1 MIRDGGRRG
10 IKIFLKSHGGG
21 IRLGT
26 IFQQIKNSE
35 SNYKASGEGISPFSD
50 VMVWFEF
57 SSHAAVARSIFK
69 EKFIHSF
76 FVYRKNI
83 GIPKL
88 SR

>member
-1 MIRDGGRRG
+1 ME
-10 IKIFLKSHGGG
+10 IFLKSHGGG
-21 IRLGT
+21 IKLGT

-35 SNYKASGEGISPFSD
+35 SNFKASGKVISPFACPLSV